1 MKEMKG
7 IKVERRGRPK
17 KQVTMSEFDS
27 ASVQLFRGSELS
39 FNESLFKPM
48 KTGTEID
55 LILSSIVFSELY
67 VGVIIETLIIF
78 LSSLYKNN
86 LYKSL

>member
-17 KQVTMSEFDS
+17 KQVETSEFNS

-48 KTGTEID
+48 KNR
-55 LILSSIVFSELY
+55 Y
-67 VGVIIETLIIF
+67 
-78 LSSLYKNN
+78 
-86 LYKSL
+86 